1 MTSKTKPTDPYAKAG
16 VNIETGNELVDAIK
30 TSVNATH
37 DRRVLGG
44 IGGFAGL
51 FQLGSKYKN
60 PVLVGCTDGVGT
72 KQPHTI
78 GLRVPE
84 NETALQLLNEIGPL
98 AVTSANVSG
107 EKEATDN
114 VEAFTMFGEDIAYYL
129 EGKAVHGDGS
139 TVVDFRVTGGEILRQ
154 GPLKW
159 PPTYC

>member
-1 MTSKTKPTDPYAKAG
+1 MP
-16 VNIETGNELVDAIK
+16 
-30 TSVNATH
+30 
-37 DRRVLGG
+37 
-44 IGGFAGL
+44 
-51 FQLGSKYKN
+51 
-60 PVLVGCTDGVGT
+60 
-72 KQPHTI
+72 
-78 GLRVPE
+78 
-84 NETALQLLNEIGPL
+84 
-98 AVTSANVSG
+98 NVSG